1 MTRESIPYRG
11 FVDINKLLSLLG
23 NHVDDEYEKYSFTW
37 KGKAN
42 CLRLAQKRSNAT
54 LKPYPK
60 ESVDFDNTK
69 NLYIEGDNLEVLKL
83 LQRSYFGKVKMI
95 YIDPPYNT
103 GNDFVYKDNFKDP
116 VGEYKKATNQENKS
130 NSEAL
135 GRFHTN
141 WLNMMYPRLKLAS
154 NLLTEDGLIFIS
166 IDDKELAN
174 LKKICDEIFGEEN
187 FKSNSIIINNRGGR
201 DYGGIAQQHD
211 YILIYTKSINSNINL
226 IEEKDKK
233 FQYHDEIGGF
243 NLMELR
249 NRNIRFNINN
259 RPNLCYPFY
268 VNPNNKDKNGLME
281 LSLEPKFGF
290 IEVFPAK
297 SGGIQTVWRWGKEEK
312 ARKNLNIELFGKEN
326 KNGGYMIVQKYR
338 KISKMQRSVWD
349 EKEFVNERG
358 TEAIKELF
366 GKTYFDY
373 PKSPFTIKRV
383 IELGSEP
390 NSIILDFFSGSATT
404 AHSVMMLNAE
414 DGGNRKFIMVQLPAL
429 CDEKSEAAKAGY
441 RNICEIGKERI
452 RRAGKEIN
460 RQLAVEGKDL
470 IDAGFKVFKLDTSNL
485 VTWDSSIIPNRDLAA
500 LKERLSKQVMNLK
513 SDRSQDD
520 LIYEI
525 ILKMGF
531 QLTDHIKKIMIND
544 KQLCSVCDD
553 NITMLICLDQGLTP
567 EDIEKAAELKPNKIV
582 ISEGSFI
589 DNSTLSNAH
598 YIFKDHGIELNL
610 I

>member
-1 MTRESIPYRG
+1 M
-11 FVDINKLLSLLG
+11 
-23 NHVDDEYEKYSFTW
+23 
-37 KGKAN
+37 
-42 CLRLAQKRSNAT
+42 
-54 LKPYPK
+54 
-60 ESVDFDNTK
+60 
-69 NLYIEGDNLEVLKL
+69 KL

>member
-1 MTRESIPYRG
+1 
-11 FVDINKLLSLLG
+11 
-23 NHVDDEYEKYSFTW
+23 
-37 KGKAN
+37 
-42 CLRLAQKRSNAT
+42 
-54 LKPYPK
+54 
-60 ESVDFDNTK
+60 
-69 NLYIEGDNLEVLKL
+69 
-83 LQRSYFGKVKMI
+83 
-95 YIDPPYNT
+95 
-103 GNDFVYKDNFKDP
+103 
-116 VGEYKKATNQENKS
+116 
-130 NSEAL
+130 
-135 GRFHTN
+135 
-141 WLNMMYPRLKLAS
+141 
-154 NLLTEDGLIFIS
+154 
-166 IDDKELAN
+166 
-174 LKKICDEIFGEEN
+174 
-187 FKSNSIIINNRGGR
+187 
-201 DYGGIAQQHD
+201 
-211 YILIYTKSINSNINL
+211 
-226 IEEKDKK
+226 
-233 FQYHDEIGGF
+233 
-243 NLMELR
+243 
-249 NRNIRFNINN
+249 
-259 RPNLCYPFY
+259 
-268 VNPNNKDKNGLME
+268 ME